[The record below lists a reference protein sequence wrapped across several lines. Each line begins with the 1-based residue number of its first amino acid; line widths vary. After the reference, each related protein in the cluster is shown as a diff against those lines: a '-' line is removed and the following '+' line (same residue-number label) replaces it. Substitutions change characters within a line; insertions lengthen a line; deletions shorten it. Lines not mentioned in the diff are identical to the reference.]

1 MSQLSD
7 SYRLEMSSALAEESP
22 STLKDRALNDLDLDA
37 LIAR

>member
-1 MSQLSD
+1 MSQFSD
-7 SYRLEMSSALAEESP
+7 SHRLKMSSSLAEETP